1 MRLSRI
7 LAVLWVGTLACAPAV
22 QKAASP
28 VAGPAVDRNA
38 ERSVVAA
45 VERLFEAMRTRD
57 TAVIRQL
64 LAPELV
70 LVSIGSEGTRAHR
83 GQTVPDF
90 LRAIAGSTEEL
101 RERMWSPEVRLDGS
115 VATLWAPYDFHI
127 GSRLSHCGHDAVQL
141 INTGGKWII
150 TGLTYT
156 VRPAP
161 CATRPG

>member
-1 MRLSRI
+1 MRLLTLTALCI
-7 LAVLWVGTLACAPAV
+7 GTLSCAPTA
-22 QKAASP
+22 QNRASP
-28 VAGPAVDRNA
+28 AAGPTIDRDA
-38 ERSVVAA
+38 ERSVVAT

-57 TAVIRQL
+57 TAVISRL

-70 LVSIGSEGTRAHR
+70 LVSIGPGGTRAHR
-83 GQTVPDF
+83 TQTVPDF
-90 LRAIAGSTEEL
+90 LLAIAASPEEL
-101 RERMWSPEVRLDGS
+101 SERMWSPEVRIDGP

-127 GSRLSHCGHDAVQL
+127 GAQLSHCGHDAVQL
-141 INTGGKWII
+141 INTSGRWII

>member
-1 MRLSRI
+1 MRVFTTLTAFCI
-7 LAVLWVGTLACAPAV
+7 GTLSCAPYA
-22 QKAASP
+22 QNRASP
-28 VAGPAVDRNA
+28 AAGPTVDRDA
-38 ERSVVAA
+38 ERSVVVT

-83 GQTVPDF
+83 RQTVPDF

-101 RERMWSPEVRLDGS
+101 RERMWSPEVRLDGP

-127 GSRLSHCGHDAVQL
+127 GARLSHCGHDAVHL
-141 INTGGKWII
+141 INKGGQWII

>member
-1 MRLSRI
+1 MR
-7 LAVLWVGTLACAPAV
+7 VLTTLTALCIATLACAPTA
-22 QKAASP
+22 QNRASP
-28 VAGPAVDRNA
+28 AAGPTVDRDA
-38 ERSVVAA
+38 ERSVVVT

-70 LVSIGSEGTRAHR
+70 LVSIGPGGTRAHR
-83 GQTVPDF
+83 TQTVPDL
-90 LRAIAGSTEEL
+90 LRAIAGSPEEL
-101 RERMWSPEVRLDGS
+101 RERMWSPEVRLDGP

-127 GSRLSHCGHDAVQL
+127 GARLSHCGYDAVQL
-141 INTGGKWII
+141 VNQGGQWII